1 MCQNSYG
8 AKIVKNPW
16 VVTQTMDC
24 TTGLNSD
31 SEVVLTPANPT
42 YPYVN
47 SGTKKMIYSQ
57 ATDYFTNT
65 NSATCGAFTGCT
77 LHPVGCTGAYVPGE
91 LTITSAGQIDAT

>member
-1 MCQNSYG
+1 
-8 AKIVKNPW
+8 
-16 VVTQTMDC
+16 
-24 TTGLNSD
+24 
-31 SEVVLTPANPT
+31 
-42 YPYVN
+42 
-47 SGTKKMIYSQ
+47 MIYSQ